1 MFAPNKVRINRNTRT
16 IEDWTGWLVEIAS
29 SMMPTLVL
37 PAAARFT
44 AMRNADFMLL
54 YVFWSILFA
63 CDLRLDLWE
72 AIRLLSLRDE
82 DQDQK

>member
-16 IEDWTGWLVEIAS
+16 IEDWTCWLVEIAS

-44 AMRNADFMLL
+44 AMRNADFMLCMFFG
-54 YVFWSILFA
+54 VFCLPATCVWIYGKQSA
-63 CDLRLDLWE
+63 
-72 AIRLLSLRDE
+72 SYRDK